1 MAFKKRSP
9 KTRSAKPSFRK
20 VRKTSKPR
28 SNFKQKVLSVIK
40 SQAETKQTWLSL
52 SSTDINQSIN
62 NVSDTY
68 RLVPNMLNGTA
79 DNQRVGDKVCVQRL
93 NFRAIFQMLPQG
105 LNQSDAV
112 RKLAIRVMIIT
123 PKSYPNW
130 SSGSPNSGIW
140 QAGLLKKGGT
150 NTGFTGL
157 VDDLYAP
164 INTDAITC
172 HYNKVLFCNQGS
184 FYYPGAAPYTI
195 SPVPFEQNNLV
206 KFVNK
211 TFNFK
216 NKILKYDSNVD
227 SGLTPTNMGHF
238 LVVGYVFTDGTA
250 PDSATRCRIQFTTTM
265 NYEDA

>member
-1 MAFKKRSP
+1 MANGFKKPRRARKSVLKSRVKRPAVKGAFKK
-9 KTRSAKPSFRK
+9 
-20 VRKTSKPR
+20 
-28 SNFKQKVLSVIK
+28 KVLSVLK
-40 SQAETKQTWLSL
+40 SQAETKQAWLSL

-68 RLVPNMLNGTA
+68 RIVPNITNGTA
-79 DNQRVGDKVCVQRL
+79 DNQRIGDKINLQSL
-93 NFRAIFQMLPQG
+93 NLRAIFQMLPQG
-105 LNQSDAV
+105 TNQSDAV
-112 RKLAIRVMIIT
+112 RKLAIRVMIVT

-130 SSGSPNSGIW
+130 TSGSTNSGIW

-150 NTGFTGL
+150 TVGFTGV

-164 INTDAITC
+164 INSDAITC
-172 HYNKVLFCNQGS
+172 HYNKVFFCNQGS

-195 SPVPFEQNNLV
+195 SPVPFEQNNMV

-211 TFNFK
+211 TFSFK
-216 NKILKYDSNVD
+216 NKVLKYDTAID

-250 PDSATRCRIQFTTTM
+250 PDSATRCRIQFTTTI
-265 NYEDA
+265 NYEDC